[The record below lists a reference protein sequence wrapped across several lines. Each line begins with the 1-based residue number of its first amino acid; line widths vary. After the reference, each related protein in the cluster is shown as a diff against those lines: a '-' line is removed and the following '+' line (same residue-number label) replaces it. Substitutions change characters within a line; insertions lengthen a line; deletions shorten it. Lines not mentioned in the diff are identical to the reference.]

1 MGSPELSE
9 RPFPAASA
17 ERLARLVQHCREFD
31 QYLDGVR
38 DRLPNEGE
46 APFLYAQLDE
56 ELRRLNDAFVRLGM
70 PARAVERGRGGFPW
84 PLGKGRERR
93 TRQTAGM
100 RYEFQGCARAIPV
113 SEVIGFLSHSGKTGL
128 LRVTTGHETFEL
140 EFSFGA
146 LVHASSNASP
156 PGLLLGELLVRED
169 LVEPADVFSALEA
182 AHIAGE
188 LLGSFLVRSGRLGIL
203 DLQRVLAIQVQEIF
217 HRMLADESALFGFQE
232 VLQKKRAHG
241 LDVSITRLL
250 LENAQRKDGA
260 GALSKQDELAIT
272 ALAVDEPPAALPA
285 PPSRGRPARS
295 DAASTGE
302 GADHRSAHAR

>member
-9 RPFPAASA
+9 RPPFPAASA

-38 DRLPNEGE
+38 DRLPNECGS
-46 APFLYAQLDE
+46 PFLYAQLDE

-70 PARAVERGRGGFPW
+70 SAGAVERGRGGTPW
-84 PLGKGRERR
+84 LLGKGCEREPH
-93 TRQTAGM
+93 QTAGL

-128 LRVTTGHETFEL
+128 LRVTTRHETFEL

-146 LVHASSNASP
+146 LVHASGDASP

-169 LVEPADVFSALEA
+169 LVEPADVLSALEA
-182 AHIAGE
+182 ARIAGE

-203 DLQRVLAIQVQEIF
+203 DLRRVLALQVQEIF

-232 VLQKKRAHG
+232 VLQKNRAHG

-250 LENAQRKDGA
+250 LENAQRKDEA
-260 GALSKQDELAIT
+260 GPLSTQAEAANI
-272 ALAVDEPPAALPA
+272 ALAVEEPPAPLPA
-285 PPSRGRPARS
+285 PRS
-295 DAASTGE
+295 ATPQDRAKSTGSIT
-302 GADHRSAHAR
+302 GRLV